1 MLGKVVSIMRKFVSL
16 VLAIALMCTMF
27 AFADSTITATADA
40 ANIAK
45 YGNVT
50 LDYTCED
57 FLAQGYQFG
66 DVVTVKFL
74 GNEIELPVC
83 SNYSDVDSGSA
94 GLFARDGDTYIC
106 AAINMGDF
114 ATSYGIATKTTFEDK
129 TFVWN
134 YCEGIEG
141 PVTFEISLKE
151 AGAYL
156 DQYEMHRLT
165 RTNERTDYADLS
177 DKEFANF
184 RAVTTTGMGENKLYR
199 TSSPINP
206 ELARNT
212 IADAAA
218 REAGVTTI
226 MNLSDSAED
235 AASYE
240 GFADTYYSTTNFIA
254 LNMGV
259 DVLAE
264 EFGDKLTEGLRFF
277 IANPGV
283 YLVHCTEG
291 KDRAGFVT
299 ALLECLM
306 GASYEEVCADYMV
319 TYFNYY
325 NVKADEARYNTILNS
340 NIVKTL
346 TNAFEA
352 DDLATAD
359 LVAGAETYLHKI
371 GMTPE
376 EVEALK
382 DCLK

>member
-1 MLGKVVSIMRKFVSL
+1 MQKLASAILAL
-16 VLAIALMCTMF
+16 VLMCSMF
-27 AFADSTITATADA
+27 AFADSSFTATADTS
-40 ANIAK
+40 NIAK

-50 LDYTCED
+50 LNFTCED
-57 FLAQGYQFG
+57 FLALGYRFG

-74 GNEIELPVC
+74 GNEMELPVC
-83 SNYSDVDSGSA
+83 SNYTDVDSGSA
-94 GLFARDGDTYIC
+94 GLFVRDESTCISV
-106 AAINMGDF
+106 AINMGDF
-114 ATSYGIATKTTFEDK
+114 ATTCGIAVKTTFEDK
-129 TFVWN
+129 TYVWN
-134 YCEGIEG
+134 YCESIEG

-156 DQYEMHRLT
+156 DQYEIHRLT
-165 RTNERTDYADLS
+165 RTNERADYADLS
-177 DKEFANF
+177 DEAFANF
-184 RAVTTTGMGENKLYR
+184 RAVTTTGMGKNKLYR
-199 TSSPINP
+199 SSSPINP
-206 ELARNT
+206 ELARNE
-212 IADAAA
+212 IADMAA

-226 MNLSDSAED
+226 INLIDSAEK
-235 AASYE
+235 ATAYE
-240 GFADTYYSTTNFIA
+240 SFNDTYYSTTNFIA
-254 LNMGV
+254 LNMGI
-259 DVLAE
+259 DVLSE
-264 EFGDKLTEGLRFF
+264 DFGDKLAEGLRFF
-277 IANPGV
+277 ITNPGV

-291 KDRAGFVT
+291 KDLTGFVS